1 MTQII
6 MEGHTVRLARYKV
19 DQAYFATREAA
30 QAIARI
36 LREEKWNRWK
46 FLRSMSGSTA

>member
-30 QAIARI
+30 QAIA
-36 LREEKWNRWK
+36 
-46 FLRSMSGSTA
+46 LRSMSGSTA

>member
-30 QAIARI
+30 QAIAD
-36 LREEKWNRWK
+36 
-46 FLRSMSGSTA
+46 FLGGEV